1 MKNITAV
8 IQARLGSTRLQGKTM
23 MTLSGEPLIGHLIK
37 RVQRSKYISDIVI
50 ATTTKEKDDLIVKFA
65 KEKNLKYYRGSEDDV
80 LDRFYQTAVA
90 FHLETIVRVTPD
102 CPMLDPRVTDR
113 VIKAYLNGN
122 YDYVSNSLVPTYPDG
137 FDTEIFSF
145 EVLARAWRNAELQS
159 EREHVTA
166 YIVKHPELFRQYNVK
181 KEGEDLSWMRWTVDT
196 ERDYEFV
203 GRIFEK
209 IGKTDDIFYMEDV
222 LKVLEENPELI
233 EINAGIH
240 RNEGYR
246 ISLRKDRQHATKT

>member
-1 MKNITAV
+1 
-8 IQARLGSTRLQGKTM
+8 
-23 MTLSGEPLIGHLIK
+23 
-37 RVQRSKYISDIVI
+37 
-50 ATTTKEKDDLIVKFA
+50 
-65 KEKNLKYYRGSEDDV
+65 
-80 LDRFYQTAVA
+80 
-90 FHLETIVRVTPD
+90 
-102 CPMLDPRVTDR
+102 MLDPKVTDR
-113 VIKAYLNGN
+113 VIKAYLSGN
-122 YDYVSNSLVPTYPDG
+122 YDYVSNVLAPTYPDG

-145 EVLARAWRNAELQS
+145 EVLARAWREAELPS

-181 KEGEDLSWMRWTVDT
+181 KDGEDLSWMRWTVDT
-196 ERDYEFV
+196 QRDYEFI

-233 EINAGIH
+233 EINAGIL

-246 ISLRKDRQHATKT
+246 ISLRKDRQHETKT